1 MKKLT
6 VLKQINDTFT
16 DTFNE
21 LLLEL
26 KSNIKDAKHEYQQNV
41 IEEKNKLLIDMCIGE
56 GLDIEKMKVKYL
68 KPKELSYIEPNEPN
82 KNVVLI
88 DDNLLDKITINDKD
102 YYYEPENNGKVF
114 DTNNNHVG
122 IYKNGNVIFNV

>member
-6 VLKQINDTFT
+6 VLKHINDTFT